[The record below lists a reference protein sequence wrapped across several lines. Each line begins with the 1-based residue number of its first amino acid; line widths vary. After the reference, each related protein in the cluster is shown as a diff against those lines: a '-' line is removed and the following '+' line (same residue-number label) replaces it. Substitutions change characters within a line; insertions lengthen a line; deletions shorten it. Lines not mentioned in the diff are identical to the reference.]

1 MQCLDSRQRYVFR
14 GEKCELTD
22 EDGDVFPLLQ
32 YFVEHLVGDLLDLVG
47 LLLVQKPT
55 ENLIQIKR
63 ILTRFGPN
71 RVERNGEFDFL
82 EISQNFWRNS

>member
-1 MQCLDSRQRYVFR
+1 MYVFR
-14 GEKCELTD
+14 GEKCGLTD
-22 EDGDVFPLLQ
+22 EDGDVLPLLQ

-71 RVERNGEFDFL
+71 RVERNGEFDFW
-82 EISQNFWRNS
+82 EISHDFWRNS